1 MKQHVHS
8 CKSSELIKHSHRAT
22 HEHKI
27 GEDSIKKESKKQE
40 SLPNNFHIEK
50 ERGCGEPLDTYTND
64 SLDYPQ
70 FQRPTPIK
78 SVFVKK
84 KKQGTN
90 SKALHGKACDDRANT
105 NNSEEGRYDGGNVLN
120 TSNVLDSTEIDAC
133 RSSLIVDQSEP
144 ASERVVSSNDDFNK
158 TPERPHELLTE
169 DKQEN
174 AQSAGHDAKA
184 GNAKMVVDI
193 LQEKESSSSRGRPRK
208 EKQIIKCEYCGR
220 PFNHASAYVIHRRVH
235 TGEKPFSCQDC
246 GKAFA
251 QLSNLRSHSKI
262 HNAPK
267 TLSINE
273 CHDKSII
280 PLSRSRT
287 PVACPICGKVFPYR
301 SVLKIHLRIHSGE
314 KPYACKVCGKA
325 FTQACTVRV
334 HERVHWSVKPFLCSK
349 CGKGFSQIGTLKA
362 HTCQGKKHTHSTLKE
377 MELTGVVIF
386 RCHLC
391 KKCFNTRED
400 YDLHLQTHTDSHRYI
415 CDSCGQTYS
424 LRSELD
430 THRKYCFSMW
440 LSKTKSYNRQPSVKL
455 QNKNVESSETTLQ
468 EVHNTFLWRERIV
481 PERVISQ
488 GLLHSASHF
497 HVFSDVWPKYFHWL
511 PQRDGIHMLKYTF
524 YFFILKC
531 WMLLL

>member
-1 MKQHVHS
+1 FRS
-8 CKSSELIKHSHRAT
+8 
-22 HEHKI
+22 
-27 GEDSIKKESKKQE
+27 GFD
-40 SLPNNFHIEK
+40 P
-50 ERGCGEPLDTYTND
+50 ER
-64 SLDYPQ
+64 
-70 FQRPTPIK
+70 RPTPIK

-251 QLSNLRSHSKI
+251 Q
-262 HNAPK
+262 
-267 TLSINE
+267 
-273 CHDKSII
+273 
-280 PLSRSRT
+280 
-287 PVACPICGKVFPYR
+287 

-349 CGKGFSQIGTLKA
+349 FLKND
-362 HTCQGKKHTHSTLKE
+362 TQNQLIQEVQNWKDCPNSSY
-377 MELTGVVIF
+377 
-386 RCHLC
+386 
-391 KKCFNTRED
+391 N
-400 YDLHLQTHTDSHRYI
+400 YI
-415 CDSCGQTYS
+415 C
-424 LRSELD
+424 
-430 THRKYCFSMW
+430 
-440 LSKTKSYNRQPSVKL
+440 
-455 QNKNVESSETTLQ
+455 
-468 EVHNTFLWRERIV
+468 
-481 PERVISQ
+481 
-488 GLLHSASHF
+488 A
-497 HVFSDVWPKYFHWL
+497 
-511 PQRDGIHMLKYTF
+511 
-524 YFFILKC
+524 
-531 WMLLL
+531 